1 MINMRNIEFMPFGKI
16 KLKLK
21 DIMKERD
28 ITIYALSKAA
38 AVEFTTIKNYA
49 ENANL
54 NRVDLTTLAKIC
66 YALEISDMNDIIEY
80 IE

>member
-1 MINMRNIEFMPFGKI
+1 MRNIEFMPFGKI

>member
-1 MINMRNIEFMPFGKI
+1 MRNIEFKPFGKVR
-16 KLKLK
+16 LKLK

-66 YALEISDMNDIIEY
+66 YTLEITDMNDIIEY
-80 IE
+80 VE